1 MRGEGGRN
9 PKETMTQVP
18 YFLYGPLLENMKK
31 KEKQDVSK
39 NVKLARGTKLKS
51 QKAIGTE
58 AKELGSEEKKVH

>member
-31 KEKQDVSK
+31 KKSK
-39 NVKLARGTKLKS
+39 MLVKTLS
-51 QKAIGTE
+51 
-58 AKELGSEEKKVH
+58 